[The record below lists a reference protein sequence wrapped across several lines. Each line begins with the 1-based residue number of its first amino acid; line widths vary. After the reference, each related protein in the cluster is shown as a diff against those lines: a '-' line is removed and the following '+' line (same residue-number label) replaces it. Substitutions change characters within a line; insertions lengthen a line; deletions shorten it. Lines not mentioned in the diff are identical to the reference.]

1 MNSPEYHD
9 RVTAFENTRKP
20 CGRDLPHPLNPAA
33 VKTAS
38 NPAVPA

>member
-9 RVTAFENTRKP
+9 RVTALENTRQP
-20 CGRDLPHPLNPAA
+20 CGRNLPRRLNPAV